1 MRRFIPLIITLWL
14 VSCVPFQ
21 LSQSPIPWQYTD
33 LRALDAADAPI
44 PSADILAV
52 YTRTVNHEIQIR
64 LDFLDHADT
73 IDFDLYLVL
82 DTSEGGSS
90 ELPIDAP
97 AGIEWDHL
105 IVIPA
110 YGDIQSFSNSAENN
124 ANLGIRVLR
133 DPIWDTIQINVN
145 RSALESPHFAPWS
158 KPDLKMSLYTTP
170 SGSRTPVDEVGPLG
184 FQDPPPFP
192 APVLFSF
199 WNSMPAFTPSQ
210 ALRKWDGAHTGPM
223 GGRHGLFNLLRIA
236 RNSGIPLVLLDATA
250 PTALSALDYFH
261 GLDLVRSMQED
272 GLLTLPFA
280 LPDEDNSPVG
290 YPESALQSLLEK
302 TDRIVNQFNLHPQPF
317 LYAPSGLPEI
327 PTTFQVV
334 FTKFQSPGNRISTMQ
349 MPAFHFRGQTIIP
362 IPDYTNRDASRQA
375 ELSGPSMDTRR
386 ALINT
391 ALAANSLT
399 EGEQPHILVL
409 GGNLPGSNWG
419 NPQIARA
426 TFQYIASRPWIK
438 PLDSHDL
445 VSLRTSMVSSSTPIP
460 RQSFSQSSQSQLNK
474 EQTDELF
481 TALLNAP
488 QNQLSQAAWDAYLA
502 LFNPVYPYSTDLPA
516 LRANYIP
523 QIWSLIEAAKWA
535 DAPYSAIDCSQ
546 DYNRDEQPEC
556 ILASEEFLS
565 MIELDGGYLS
575 FAFARTPTGIHQL
588 IGPSSQFIT
597 GISDPMFWNSD
608 GGVYSDPRVIP
619 GAFIDSG
626 IQFNQD
632 SISEGLLLSSPDGS
646 ITKQFQLVPNGIRV
660 EYQVYPASTPIEA
673 TIPLVIDPWNRT
685 SSGWSDQYFQ
695 ETNPH
700 TYIWQ
705 SPSGLRMRIHT
716 SGDLSSSAFI
726 ESRQFFSRPENP
738 NRDYPPGH
746 LLPFPMALVTI
757 KDEGSFQ
764 TLIELDQ

>member
-14 VSCVPFQ
+14 VSCGPFQ
-21 LSQSPIPWQYTD
+21 LSQSQIPWQYTD

-82 DTSEGGSS
+82 DTSEGGST

-110 YGDIQSFSNSAENN
+110 YGDIQSFDKSAENN
-124 ANLGIRVLR
+124 SNLGIRVLR
-133 DPIWDTIQINVN
+133 DPILDTIQISVN

-158 KPDLKMSLYTTP
+158 KPNYKIFLYTTP
-170 SGSRTPVDEVGPLG
+170 PGSRTTCDYVGPLG
-184 FQDPPPFP
+184 FQDPPPLP

-223 GGRHGLFNLLRIA
+223 GGRHGLFNLLRTA
-236 RNSGIPLVLLDATA
+236 RSSGIPLVLFDTTTPA
-250 PTALSALDYFH
+250 ALSALDYFH

-280 LPDEDNSPVG
+280 LPDEDYSPIG
-290 YPESALQSLLEK
+290 FPESAVQSLLEK
-302 TDRIVNQFNLHPQPF
+302 NDRIVNQFNLHPQPF

-327 PTTFQVV
+327 PTRSQVV
-334 FTKFQSPGNRISTMQ
+334 FTKFQPPGNGISTMQ
-349 MPAFHFRGQTIIP
+349 VPTFHFRGQTIFP
-362 IPDYTNRDASRQA
+362 IPDYTNMDTSQQA
-375 ELSGPSMDTRR
+375 ELSGPSMDARR

-391 ALAANSLT
+391 ALSTNSLA
-399 EGEQPHILVL
+399 GNEQPRILVL
-409 GGNLPGSNWG
+409 GGNLPGSTWG

-438 PLDSHDL
+438 PLDPHDL
-445 VSLRTSMVSSSTPIP
+445 VSLRSSVVSSSTSIP
-460 RQSFSQSSQSQLNK
+460 WQTFSRSSQSQIHE

-516 LRANYIP
+516 LRTNYIP
-523 QIWSLIEAAKWA
+523 QIWSLIEAAKWV
-535 DAPYSAIDCSQ
+535 DVPYTAIDCSQ
-546 DYNRDEQPEC
+546 DYDRDEQPEC
-556 ILASEEFLS
+556 ILASEEFLT

-588 IGPSSQFIT
+588 IGPSSQFTT
-597 GISDPMFWNSD
+597 GISDPMVWNSD

-626 IQFNQD
+626 IQFNPD
-632 SISEGLLLSSPDGS
+632 SIPEGLRLASPDGS

-660 EYQVYPASTPIEA
+660 EYQIYPASTPVEV
-673 TIPLVIDPWNRT
+673 TIPLVIDPWNRF
-685 SSGWSDQYFQ
+685 SSGWSDDYFQ
-695 ETNPH
+695 KINPQ

-705 SPSGLRMRIHT
+705 SPSGLRMRVHT
-716 SGDLSSSAFI
+716 SGNLSSSAFI

-738 NRDYPPGH
+738 NQDYPPGH

-764 TLIELDQ
+764 TLIELEH

>member
-1 MRRFIPLIITLWL
+1 MHRFIPLLITLWL
-14 VSCVPFQ
+14 VSCGPFQ
-21 LSQSPIPWQYTD
+21 PSQSKIPWQYTD
-33 LRALDAADAPI
+33 LRALDAADAAI

-73 IDFDLYLVL
+73 IEFDLYLVL
-82 DTSEGGSS
+82 DTSEGSS
-90 ELPIDAP
+90 IELPIDAP
-97 AGIEWDHL
+97 ARIEWDHL

-110 YGDIQSFSNSAENN
+110 YGDIQSIGNSAENN

-133 DPIWDTIQINVN
+133 DPIWDTIQISLN

-158 KPDLKMSLYTTP
+158 KPDFKMSLYTTS
-170 SGSRTPVDEVGPLG
+170 SGSRSPVDEVGPLG
-184 FQDPPPFP
+184 FQDPPPLP

-199 WNSMPAFTPSQ
+199 WNSMPAFSPSQ

-223 GGRHGLFNLLRIA
+223 GGRHGLFNLLRTA
-236 RNSGIPLVLLDATA
+236 RSSGIPLVLLDTTA
-250 PTALSALDYFH
+250 PAALSALDYFH
-261 GLDLVRSMQED
+261 GLDPVRSMQED

-280 LPDEDNSPVG
+280 LPDEDYSPVG
-290 YPESALQSLLEK
+290 FPESAIQSLLEK

-327 PTTFQVV
+327 STRSQVI
-334 FTKFQSPGNRISTMQ
+334 FTKFQPPGNGISTMQ
-349 MPAFHFRGQTIIP
+349 VPTFHFRGQTIFP
-362 IPDYTNRDASRQA
+362 IPDYTNKDTSRQA

-386 ALINT
+386 ALINS
-391 ALAANSLT
+391 ALYANSIAVN
-399 EGEQPHILVL
+399 EQPHILVL
-409 GGNLPGSNWG
+409 GGNLPGSTWG

-438 PLDSHDL
+438 PLDPHDL
-445 VSLRTSMVSSSTPIP
+445 VSLRSSVVSSSTSIP
-460 RQSFSQSSQSQLNK
+460 WQTLNQSSQFQLHK
-474 EQTDELF
+474 EQTDVLF

-488 QNQLSQAAWDAYLA
+488 QNQLSQAAWNAYLA

-516 LRANYIP
+516 LRTNYIP

-535 DAPYSAIDCSQ
+535 DVPYTTIDCSQ
-546 DYNRDEQPEC
+546 DYDRDEQPEC
-556 ILASEEFLS
+556 ILASEEFLT

-597 GISDPMFWNSD
+597 GISDPIFWDSD

-619 GAFIDSG
+619 GAFIDPD
-626 IQFNQD
+626 IQFNPEPFP
-632 SISEGLLLSSPDGS
+632 EGLRLSSPDGS
-646 ITKQFQLVPNGIRV
+646 KTKQFQLVPNGIRV
-660 EYQVYPASTPIEA
+660 EYQIYPASTPVEVI
-673 TIPLVIDPWNRT
+673 IPLVIDPWNRF
-685 SSGWSDQYFQ
+685 SSDWSDDYFQ

-700 TYIWQ
+700 TYKWQ

-726 ESRQFFSRPENP
+726 DSRQFFSRPENP

-746 LLPFPMALVTI
+746 FLPFPMALVTI
-757 KDEGSFQ
+757 KYEGSFQ